1 MRSRPAPGEVG
12 LAVLFAALGLAWIH
26 GASGLPFWEGFAP
39 QSGLL
44 PFFYGILLTGLS
56 VAIAGRLFLT
66 ENSAAD
72 REPIR
77 KPLLI
82 LAALAV
88 TVVGVPAVGFGPS
101 IFLLLVFLFATIE
114 RLPLVRAL
122 IVSGVTTA
130 ILLGVFRWWLAVPL
144 PAGPLGF

>member
-1 MRSRPAPGEVG
+1 
-12 LAVLFAALGLAWIH
+12 
-26 GASGLPFWEGFAP
+26 
-39 QSGLL
+39 
-44 PFFYGILLTGLS
+44 LT
-56 VAIAGRLFLT
+56 
-66 ENSAAD
+66 
-72 REPIR
+72 
-77 KPLLI
+77 
-82 LAALAV
+82 V